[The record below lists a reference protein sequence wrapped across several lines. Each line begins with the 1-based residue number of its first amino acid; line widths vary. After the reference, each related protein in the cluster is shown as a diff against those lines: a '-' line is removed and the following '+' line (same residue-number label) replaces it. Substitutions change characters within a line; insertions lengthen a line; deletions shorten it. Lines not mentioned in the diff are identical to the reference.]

1 MKKNLIVLLS
11 IFLTATVITAG
22 CAKKNKREK
31 LAPELASEAMEA
43 FEKERYQSA
52 IETFNKLRD
61 WYPFDKLATLAEFK
75 IAEAHF
81 KMEEYE
87 EAIVAYE
94 EFEKLHP
101 RNESIPYVLNQIAL
115 CYFNRIDTIDRDQNT
130 AKAAIEAFSKLI
142 RQFPDS
148 KYAKEAEEK
157 KTACFKSLAGHEL
170 YVGHFYYK
178 SKHYKGALGR
188 FKTVIEKYHGMGF
201 DEEANRYIAMCND
214 KIAKEGDKQE
224 GRRDELIILP
234 E

>member
-1 MKKNLIVLLS
+1 MAAIIAALVFS
-11 IFLTATVITAG
+11 SG
-22 CAKKNKREK
+22 CSTKNKREK

-43 FEKERYQSA
+43 FDDKRYQAA

-87 EAIVAYE
+87 EAIVSYE
-94 EFEKLHP
+94 EFAKLHP

-115 CYFNRIDTIDRDQNT
+115 CYFNRIDTVDRDQNT
-130 AKAAIEAFSKLI
+130 ARSAIEAFSKLM

-148 KYAKEAEEK
+148 KYAKDAEEK
-157 KTACFKSLAGHEL
+157 KSVCLKSLAGHEI
-170 YVGHFYYK
+170 YVGRFYYK
-178 SKHYKGALGR
+178 SKHFKGAKAR
-188 FKTVIEKYHGMGF
+188 FETVLKNYPGLGF
-201 DEEANRYIAMCND
+201 DKEAGEYIALCND
-214 KIAKEGDKQE
+214 KIAKEGAE
-224 GRRDELIILP
+224 TSGRRDEMIIMP